1 VKARPLCS
9 RGARSSSVCDGFA
22 DDDVESYIRA
32 LSTPNQV
39 VRITSTA
46 AGLFLGLTLATL
58 PIAAQAQRPIS
69 LGVAAGVPFP
79 LGEFHHEVNPG
90 LRVLGTVTLD
100 GPTVPFGLRLDAG
113 YDRFGF
119 KSTPVGAA
127 GRSTGAQQVVS
138 VTLDPTYR
146 LSSAASPFA
155 PYLIGGAGSYSIGCT
170 GVARCDG
177 VTRIGWNAGL
187 GARFTTVGVRWFTEA
202 RYHRVKVPA
211 TSVQYVPVTI
221 GLLF

>member
-1 VKARPLCS
+1 MT
-9 RGARSSSVCDGFA
+9 
-22 DDDVESYIRA
+22 
-32 LSTPNQV
+32 TPNQL

-46 AGLFLGLTLATL
+46 AGLFLGLTLAMH

-90 LRVLGTVTLD
+90 LHVLGTVALD
-100 GPTVPFGLRLDAG
+100 DPTIRFGLRLDAA
-113 YDRFGF
+113 YDRLGF
-119 KSTPVGAA
+119 KSAPVGAA

-170 GVARCDG
+170 GVARCDA

-187 GARFTTVGVRWFTEA
+187 GARFTTVGVRWFTEV
-202 RYHRVKVPA
+202 RYHRVKLPD
-211 TSVQYVPVTI
+211 TSVQYVPITI